1 MSLEANKIYQTY
13 GLTNSGMKIA
23 EIIMTFEFDLH
34 RKENDDRM
42 FQMDVELESNRLF
55 EENWRYQARKN
66 REGNHT
72 I

>member
-1 MSLEANKIYQTY
+1 
-13 GLTNSGMKIA
+13 MKIA